1 MSYAL
6 MRKNK
11 MEPAY
16 FHTGS
21 KYQNKEFGNVS
32 VYFRDYSLTRHYIV
46 TEIFIL
52 NKFISCNFNF

>member
-6 MRKNK
+6 MRKIKWNLPTFTQ
-11 MEPAY
+11 EA
-16 FHTGS
+16 